1 MQVGRLGLLVVFCV
15 FYYLL
20 GEMNENHSQIWKM
33 LSSKRF
39 WAIFSCALF
48 LFVFAFPVLKAEH
61 HCSHSDHCATCA
73 VIQAIQDTLDSS
85 DLGTVLPVMV
95 MLAFSLVRKVVFLGK
110 FFPKLTLVGL
120 KVRLDN

>member
-1 MQVGRLGLLVVFCV
+1 LDGWGLLAVFFV
-15 FYYLL
+15 FYYLWV
-20 GEMNENHSQIWKM
+20 EMNENHSQIWKM

-39 WAIFSCALF
+39 LAIFSCALF

-61 HCSHSDHCATCA
+61 HCSHSDRCATCA

-85 DLGTVLPVMV
+85 DLGTVLPVVV
-95 MLAFSLVRKVVFLGK
+95 MLAFSLVRKVVFPGK
-110 FFPKLTLVGL
+110 FFSKLTLVGL